1 MFRLT
6 VRLHHMETRETRL
19 FASEIKFLVTPA
31 VSAEIERWARRWL
44 APDPH
49 GAHYR
54 VSSIYF
60 DTPSRDVYE
69 RKGSFARGKYRIR
82 RYGDSDHVFFERKL
96 RSKNVVI
103 KRRSMVDLEDLPLLE
118 GVGLDR
124 QWRGGY
130 WFHRRIAA
138 RALQPAW
145 QIHYDR
151 TARVLETSAGL
162 IRLTVD
168 RDLCAAPAR
177 GFEFRDPGELQRI
190 YEPGSEDRH
199 ILELKFRNRIPELF
213 RDLMEDLVLTPQ
225 PVSKFRLAAG
235 TLAYA

>member
-6 VRLHHMETRETRL
+6 VPRNEMETRETRL
-19 FASEIKFLVTPA
+19 SASEIKFVVTPA
-31 VSAEIERWARRWL
+31 LSAEIERWARRWL
-44 APDPH
+44 GPDPH
-49 GAHYR
+49 GDHYR

-60 DTPSRDVYE
+60 DTAGRDVYE
-69 RKGSFARGKYRIR
+69 RRGSFARGKYRIR
-82 RYGDSDHVFFERKL
+82 RYGDADHVFFERKL

-103 KRRSMVDLEDLPLLE
+103 KRRSIVELEDLPLLE

-124 QWRGGY
+124 KWREGY
-130 WFHRRIAA
+130 WFHRRISA

-145 QIHYDR
+145 QINYER
-151 TARVLETSAGL
+151 TARVLESGAGL
-162 IRLTVD
+162 IRLTID
-168 RDLCAAPAR
+168 RGLRAAPAR
-177 GFEFRDPGELQRI
+177 TFAFQNGAELQRI
-190 YEPGSEDRH
+190 YEEGNGDRH

-213 RDLMEDLVLTPQ
+213 RDLMEELVLTPQ

>member
-1 MFRLT
+1 
-6 VRLHHMETRETRL
+6 METRETRL

-31 VSAEIERWARRWL
+31 ASAEIERWARRWL

-60 DTPSRDVYE
+60 DTPGRDVYE

-103 KRRSMVDLEDLPLLE
+103 KRRSIVDLEDLPLLE
-118 GVGLDR
+118 GVGSDR

-145 QIHYDR
+145 QVQYDR

-162 IRLTVD
+162 IRLTMD
-168 RDLCAAPAR
+168 RDLCAAPAL
-177 GFEFRDPGELQRI
+177 GFEFRAPGELQRI